1 MISSNVK
8 ILPRFLGYL
17 VPPQIF
23 NASREKQTVK
33 IEESLKGSETDLV
46 LVYFQQD
53 HGVDWLVCLSYQ
65 LYHIKGPQ
73 D

>member
-17 VPPQIF
+17 APQIF
-23 NASREKQTVK
+23 IASREKQTVK
-33 IEESLKGSETDLV
+33 IEESLKGSETDLF

-53 HGVDWLVCLSYQ
+53 HGVNWLVCLSYQ